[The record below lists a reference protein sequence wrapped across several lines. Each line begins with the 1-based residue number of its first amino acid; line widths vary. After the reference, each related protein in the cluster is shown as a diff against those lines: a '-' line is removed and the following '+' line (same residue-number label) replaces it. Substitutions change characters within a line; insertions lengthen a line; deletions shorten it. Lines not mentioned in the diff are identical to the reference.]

1 MKLNIE
7 EMLDDYTIWLRN
19 EITVAN
25 FGEYQELT
33 TPYLDRHNDYLQI
46 YVKAEE
52 NGNIILTDD
61 GYIISNLNMSGIK
74 FIKNSSRK
82 QRLDS
87 IISNYGLTLVGDDI
101 VATCTIKNF
110 PKTKHMMLQALLLI
124 DDIFQTNR
132 ENTKNF
138 FLEDLSNFFDT
149 NKMYPIRDF
158 TLLGKTGSLYTYDF
172 VFNRTED
179 KPERYCRCIN
189 KLSSS
194 NRNMAIFNWIDTTEK
209 RGDRNSKLYII
220 INDKNTVK
228 DEDIEALNNYNIVP
242 IMYSDLDKNKIFFS
256 A

>member
-19 EITVAN
+19 EITTN

-158 TLLGKTGSLYTYDF
+158 TLLEKLVVYTLTILF
-172 VFNRTED
+172 SIEQ
-179 KPERYCRCIN
+179 KIN
-189 KLSSS
+189 L
-194 NRNMAIFNWIDTTEK
+194 N
-209 RGDRNSKLYII
+209 II
-220 INDKNTVK
+220 VDV
-228 DEDIEALNNYNIVP
+228 
-242 IMYSDLDKNKIFFS
+242 
-256 A
+256 